1 MKFMIAK
8 NDVAKV
14 YDTIL
19 SIPGMNEEVKMSLKI
34 SRKNLLL
41 LNKVIDRGLNGKESH
56 DQSVSVLDTVPEETL
71 ADLAEIAVQLL
82 HKAGLT
88 EMNEKLKA
96 F

>member
-1 MKFMIAK
+1 MIAK

-19 SIPGMNEEVKMSLKI
+19 SIPGMNDEVKISLKI
-34 SRKNLLL
+34 SRRNLLL
-41 LNKVIDRGLNGKESH
+41 LNKLIERGLNGKES
-56 DQSVSVLDTVPEETL
+56 DDKSLNVLDTVPKETL
-71 ADLAEIAVQLL
+71 DELSNIAQELL
-82 HKAGLT
+82 SKAGLT

>member
-1 MKFMIAK
+1 MIAK
-8 NDVAKV
+8 NDVAKL

-19 SIPGMNEEVKMSLKI
+19 SIPGMNDEVKLNLKI

-41 LNKVIDRGLNGKESH
+41 LTKIIERGLNGK
-56 DQSVSVLDTVPEETL
+56 DNDDNSVSVLDTVPKESLQEL
-71 ADLAEIAVQLL
+71 SEIAGQLL
-82 HKAGLT
+82 GKAGLS